1 MRVVLAP
8 QLALAAQTATGARA
22 ALRYGVILAVAAV
35 FLGYRCEAVEDA
47 ILVAIGI
54 GVGQLIVWRFVW
66 FPGEADVLV
75 IERMEVD
82 RG

>member
-1 MRVVLAP
+1 MASLPMRGSELHIRSWRRDM
-8 QLALAAQTATGARA
+8 GAW
-22 ALRYGVILAVAAV
+22 LMAVAAV

-75 IERMEVD
+75 IERREGD